1 MVLSLAIAVK
11 ELLENAL
18 DAGSTIV
25 EVKLRDYGKEKIE
38 VSDNGSGISE
48 ANFDGLSKKSILQL
62 SFEWANNLS
71 LFSISAAKY
80 HTSKLREFSDME
92 EIATFGFRGEALSS
106 LCALSDMTVTTKHR
120 SVNVAT
126 QMEFNR
132 RGELTKKISCA
143 RQTGTTVT
151 LTDLFGSLPVRKREF
166 HKNIQKEFN
175 KTCEIIQAY
184 GLIAYGK
191 RIFLTNQT
199 AKGGTTTILST
210 TGSFSMH
217 DNIIAIFGSKQST
230 SIIEI
235 NQPVHKNEV
244 LTQDAIKKLDES
256 ISLTDEE
263 IENLGLNRFVF
274 DGFISNCSHGYGRS
288 TRDRQFFFI
297 NGRPCDP
304 KPIIKLVNDSY
315 HKFNANQYPFIAL
328 NILVDRKNVD
338 VNLTPDKRN
347 LLVNNE
353 AILKLALKKSLFSTF
368 TPLATSFKLQN
379 TSLTSL
385 SKTFFFQKND
395 CIDDPV
401 PRVNSNE
408 TSFGNGIENPTLSLL
423 RKSMNAKQCLL
434 DKVVGKRKLNATD
447 EIDPRGS
454 KLKKMQDYL
463 QRDKHIY
470 SAKSDTD
477 SDHEPQN
484 CSESTSKQKNI
495 YYLECSQ
502 NENAVDNNEKQSHDA
517 EQSILEYSLDCKV
530 NERSTGWLKTETFP
544 PSPNSL
550 SDVEQLKQP
559 VCSVKEPDESDQLN
573 QEYNNIAV
581 SISIAEIESLMKN
594 ELHLESQFDNTTQTN
609 KMKFKAK
616 IDPAKNKAAE
626 MELDTE
632 ILKEDFQRMDI
643 IGQFNLGFIIC
654 RLDNDL
660 FIVDQHATD
669 EKYNFETLQ
678 KTTRLQ
684 HQPLVVPQSLDLSA
698 VNENVLLSHL
708 EMFEM
713 NGFRFNIDIDQPI
726 TQRIKLAAK
735 PHSKNWDFGRDV
747 INELI
752 FMIQEDSES
761 SMSIDV
767 CRPSKVR
774 AMFASRAC
782 RKSVMIGTSLAKSD
796 MRRLIDH
803 MGLIDQPW
811 VSLSICRFN

>member
-1 MVLSLAIAVK
+1 
-11 ELLENAL
+11 
-18 DAGSTIV
+18 
-25 EVKLRDYGKEKIE
+25 
-38 VSDNGSGISE
+38 
-48 ANFDGLSKKSILQL
+48 
-62 SFEWANNLS
+62 
-71 LFSISAAKY
+71 
-80 HTSKLREFSDME
+80 ME

-120 SVNVAT
+120 SVDVAT
-126 QMEFNR
+126 RMEFNR
-132 RGELTKKISCA
+132 RGELTKKLSCA
-143 RQTGTTVT
+143 RQTGTTVI
-151 LTDLFGSLPVRKREF
+151 LTDLFGALPVRKREF

-175 KTCEIIQAY
+175 KMCEIIQAY

-199 AKGGTTTILST
+199 AKGGKTTILST
-210 TGSFSMH
+210 NGSFSMH
-217 DNIIAIFGSKQST
+217 DNIVAIFGSKQST
-230 SIIEI
+230 SLIEI
-235 NQPVHKNEV
+235 NQPVNKNEV
-244 LTQDAIKKLDES
+244 LTQDAIKSLDAS

-315 HKFNANQYPFIAL
+315 HKFNANQYPFVAL
-328 NILVDRKNVD
+328 NILLDRKQVD

-385 SKTFFFQKND
+385 STINFFQKND
-395 CIDDPV
+395 SIDGSATQFSSNDSASETSS
-401 PRVNSNE
+401 VNSTHN
-408 TSFGNGIENPTLSLL
+408 STLSML
-423 RKSMNAKQCLL
+423 RKSINAKQCLL
-434 DKVVGKRKLNATD
+434 DNVVTKRKLNASD
-447 EIDPRGS
+447 EIDTRRT
-454 KLKKMQDYL
+454 KLKKIQDYL
-463 QRDKHIY
+463 QRDDRQAY
-470 SAKSDTD
+470 SAKSETESDDELD
-477 SDHEPQN
+477 SSP
-484 CSESTSKQKNI
+484 KQKRIQNF
-495 YYLECSQ
+495 ECDQ
-502 NENAVDNNEKQSHDA
+502 KENTAANNEEQLQDA
-517 EQSILEYSLDCKV
+517 NQSIIEYSLDCKV
-530 NERSTGWLKTETFP
+530 NERTPGRLKIETLS
-544 PSPNSL
+544 PSPA
-550 SDVEQLKQP
+550 
-559 VCSVKEPDESDQLN
+559 CTVKKPDQSDQFN
-573 QEYNNIAV
+573 QECSTVTV
-581 SISIAEIESLMKN
+581 STSITEIESLMKN
-594 ELHLESQFDNTTQTN
+594 ELQLETQFDHTTQNN

-616 IDPAKNKAAE
+616 IDPSKNKAAE
-626 MELDTE
+626 MELDTA

-698 VNENVLLSHL
+698 INENVLLNHID
-708 EMFEM
+708 MFEM
-713 NGFRFNIDIDQPI
+713 NGFRFNIDMDQPV
-726 TQRIKLAAK
+726 TQRIRLSAK

-811 VSLSICRFN
+811 VSLSICSVVIENTQFFSNFVIYFIR